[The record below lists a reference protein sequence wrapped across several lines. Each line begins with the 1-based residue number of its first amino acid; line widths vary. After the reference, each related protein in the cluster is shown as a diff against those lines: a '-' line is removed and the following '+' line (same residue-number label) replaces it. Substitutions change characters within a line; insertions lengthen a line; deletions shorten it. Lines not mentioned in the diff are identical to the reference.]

1 MIKKVLSSLFVFAVL
16 GVKAQN
22 NTGAIKVTIKDKTT
36 GETLPFAS
44 VVAYAKGVQVAGTT
58 TDMNGECFLKP
69 LPPGTYDVKAV
80 YVGYQPKELKG
91 ILVGEGKTAYVTLL
105 METGEGIKL
114 DEVVVETYQVP
125 LVDPD
130 TKSGG
135 TVTREE
141 YNNMATK
148 DINTAAASNAGIFQA
163 DEGRSLNV
171 RGGRNTQNTY
181 FVDGVKVIG
190 GLALPQQAV
199 EQINVIT
206 GGVPAMYGDV
216 TSGVVSVST
225 RGPQSKFFGGI
236 EFYSSGLGENN
247 KGKIFG
253 LDPYGFNSLGFSIG
267 GPIWNKIDT
276 NGNKKTIVG
285 YFLAGQGNYV
295 KDPIPSFVPVYVLK
309 DDVKQDL
316 INTPLQPSPS
326 GSGFVKRYDY
336 VTMDQ
341 LQKRKS
347 HVNVASYYLALNGK
361 IDVKPAENTNIS
373 IGGAYELN
381 NGRNFSFSRSLFTPE
396 SNSQTISKTW
406 RASLRVTQK
415 FGKHLT
421 STEEKEKSSQL
432 LTNTFF
438 NILASYE
445 GVDVVTQDPKFKDKF
460 FDYGYIGKFNQKYSG
475 KDDINNYVFNPK
487 FVIGNDTIKAYEYQG
502 PSPIGFDFTPGNQ
515 NPEGVAFTQYVLANI
530 PFVLP
535 TLDFLP
541 AFGGMRNGDNG
552 GGAFA
557 GGGTV
562 YGMWTFP
569 GIVYSGYSK
578 VNYRQFRVAASINT
592 DLNINHSTH
601 AITAGFEFDQRE
613 QRGWSVNPTGLWSR
627 MRQIVNQH
635 ITQLDKSR
643 PIYNPDLSYT
653 YPAYYYDNLYVPSQQ
668 TEFSIK
674 LLQALGKPI
683 NTTEQ
688 INIDAL
694 DPSVFSIDMFS
705 AEDLLGNSS
714 GNALVDY
721 FGYDHTGK
729 RYNGS
734 TNLSEFLTKTDE
746 YGKKTYLAGAFRP
759 IYMAG
764 YIQDRFDY
772 RDLKFNVGIRV
783 DRYDANQKVLKDPY
797 LVHPAKTVGE
807 TRGEFNHPGNM
818 GDNYVVYTTDINGG
832 SVIGYRNG
840 DKWYDAQGNEV
851 SDPNAL
857 AGVTGKLTPYLK
869 NPQDFQSGQP
879 FSPDAFTNYK
889 AQINVMPRIAFSF
902 PISDMANFSA
912 HYDILTK
919 RPGSTTFDG
928 GNRFDPKDY
937 YFLPNES
944 SLPFLTNPNLR
955 PEKTVDYSLGFA
967 QILNERKNSVLK
979 IELFYRELR
988 DMLTLRNIV
997 GAFPKNYLTYV
1008 NQDFGTVKGLTLEF
1022 DLRRT
1027 GGSSL
1032 KANYTLQFAEGSGS
1046 NANSGANLALSGQ
1059 PNLRVLQPLDYDQRH
1074 TIVLTYDYRFGKGS
1088 DYKGP
1093 KWTRTKNGEEKTIQ
1107 IFKDVGFN
1115 IQFFIGSGTPY
1126 TRWAYPVPANGSQR
1140 ASIVGAVNGSYKPW
1154 TIRGN
1159 LRIDKNF
1166 ELTFGKK
1173 DSDNQRKANLNVY
1186 LQVLN
1191 VLNQKNILGVYNFT
1205 GLPDDDGFLSSP
1217 IAQSTIQLTNSPAAF
1232 VDQYRIFINRPFNY
1246 SLPRQIRL
1254 GIQLDF

>member
-1 MIKKVLSSLFVFAVL
+1 MRSLLSTFLVITFL
-16 GVKAQN
+16 GINAQN
-22 NTGAIKVTIKDKTT
+22 NTGAIKVTIKDKST

-44 VVAYAKGVQVAGTT
+44 VVAYSKGVQVAGTT
-58 TDMNGECFLKP
+58 TDVNGECFLKP

-80 YVGYQPKELKG
+80 YVGYQTKEIKG
-91 ILVGEGKTAYVTLL
+91 ILVGEGKTAYVTIL
-105 METGEGIKL
+105 MEAEGISL
-114 DEVVVETYQVP
+114 GPVNIEVYQVP
-125 LVDPD
+125 LIDPD

-181 FVDGVKVIG
+181 FVDGVKIIG
-190 GLALPQQAV
+190 AFAIPQQAV

-216 TSGVVSVST
+216 TSGVISVST
-225 RGPQSKFFGGI
+225 RGPQSRFFGGI
-236 EFYSSGLGENN
+236 EFYSSGLGENK
-247 KGKIFG
+247 KGKVFG

-267 GPIWNKIDT
+267 GPIWNKVDT

-285 YFLAGQGNYV
+285 YFLSGQGNYI
-295 KDPIPSFVPVYVLK
+295 KDPVPSFVPVYVLK
-309 DDVKQDL
+309 EDVKKDL
-316 INTPLQPSPS
+316 IENPLQPSPS
-326 GSGFVKRYDY
+326 GVGFVKRYDY
-336 VTMDQ
+336 ITKDQ
-341 LQKRKS
+341 MEVRKA
-347 HVNVASYYLALNGK
+347 HQNIAQYQLALNGK
-361 IDVKPAENTNIS
+361 IDIQPANNTNIS

-381 NGRNFSFSRSLFTPE
+381 NSRRFVYSRSLFTPE
-396 SNSQTISKTW
+396 SNPQDISNTW
-406 RASLRVTQK
+406 RVSVRVTQK
-415 FGKHLT
+415 FGKHFT
-421 STEEKEKSSQL
+421 SKEEKDKSNLL

-438 NILASYE
+438 NLIASYE
-445 GVDVVTQDPKFKDKF
+445 GVDVVTQVPKFKDRF
-460 FDYGYIGKFNQKYSG
+460 FDYGYVGKFYQKYSG
-475 KDDINNYVFNPK
+475 KENINNYTFNPK
-487 FVIGNDTIKAYEYQG
+487 FIVGNDTIKAYEYQG
-502 PSPIGFDFTPGNQ
+502 PSPIGFDFVPGNQ
-515 NPEGVAFTQYVLANI
+515 NPEAVAFTNYVINNL
-530 PFVLP
+530 PFSLP
-535 TLDFLP
+535 TIDFLP
-541 AFGGMRNGDNG
+541 AFGGMRNGDNAG
-552 GGAFA
+552 GFFA

-562 YGMWTFP
+562 YGMWTYP
-569 GIVYSGYSK
+569 GIIFNGYSK
-578 VNYRQFRVAASINT
+578 GNFRQFRVAASINT
-592 DLNINHSTH
+592 DLNINQSTH

-613 QRGWSVNPTGLWSR
+613 QRGWTLYPASLWTR

-635 ITQLDKSR
+635 ISQLDKSK

-653 YPAYYYDNLYVPSQQ
+653 YPAYYYDYLYNPAQQ
-668 TEFSIK
+668 TQFSIK

-683 NTTEQ
+683 NSTEQ
-688 INIDAL
+688 INIDEL
-694 DPSVFSIDMFS
+694 DPSIFSIDMFS
-705 AEDLLGNSS
+705 AEDLLGNNS

-729 RYNGS
+729 RYNGP
-734 TNLSEFLTKTDE
+734 TNLSDFLNKTNE
-746 YGKKTYLAGAFRP
+746 YGKKTFNVGAFRP
-759 IYMAG
+759 LYMAA
-764 YIQDRFDY
+764 YIQDRLDY
-772 RDLKFNVGIRV
+772 KDLKFNIGVRI

-797 LVHPAKTVGE
+797 LVHPAKTVAE
-807 TRGEFNHPGNM
+807 TRNEFNHPGNM
-818 GDNYVVYTTDINGG
+818 GDNFVVYTTDINGG
-832 SVIGYRNG
+832 SVIGYRDG

-869 NPQDFQSGQP
+869 NPQEYQNGQP

-902 PISDMANFSA
+902 PISDYANFFA

-919 RPGSTTFDG
+919 RPGGTFFDG

-955 PEKTVDYSLGFA
+955 PEKTIDYSLGFA
-967 QILNERKNSVLK
+967 QILSERKNSVLK
-979 IELFYRELR
+979 IEFFYRELR

-997 GAFPKNYLTYV
+997 GAFPRNYVTYV
-1008 NQDFGTVKGLTLEF
+1008 NQDFGTVKGVTFEF

-1046 NANSGANLALSGQ
+1046 NANSGVNLALSGQ

-1074 TIVLTYDYRFGKGS
+1074 TIVLTYDHRFGKGS
-1088 DYKGP
+1088 DYHGPIIEKGD
-1093 KWTRTKNGEEKTIQ
+1093 KTIQ
-1107 IFKDVGFN
+1107 ILKDFGFN

-1126 TRWAYPVPANGSQR
+1126 TKWAYPVPANGSQR
-1140 ASIVGAVNGSYKPW
+1140 ASIVGAVNGAYKPW

-1166 ELTFGKK
+1166 ELTFGNK
-1173 DSDNQRKANLNVY
+1173 DSENKRKANLNVY

-1191 VLNQKNILGVYNFT
+1191 VLNQRNILNVYNYT

-1217 IAQSTIQLTNSPAAF
+1217 IAQSTIQSTNSPAAF
-1232 VDQYRIFINRPFNY
+1232 IDQYRIFINRPSNY

-1254 GIQLDF
+1254 GILLDF